1 MGNCIEGSL
10 RVEEYVPRYSW
21 EMGAEQRKLYVLED
35 SDCTLSKMIWKD
47 NWPVCRSMFFQ
58 NGSS

>member
-1 MGNCIEGSL
+1 MK
-10 RVEEYVPRYSW
+10 EYVPRYSW

-47 NWPVCRSMFFQ
+47 NWPVCRSMLFQ